1 MTSIMHKSDDNPKEL
16 SKNTVL
22 DALFEKRGCKCIVCG
37 RRLTPSTAVI
47 EHLYPKT
54 AGGNDDISN
63 LQLACTECNAKIGD
77 KEFLGYQFEAYIKKL
92 LEAHPSY
99 DLVKDYKSLGNWKS
113 IPDVVF
119 VHKNTQG
126 KETVIAEIKIATSFT
141 EVRIKSIIAHLKEH
155 HQIKRDAR
163 LAFITPREIP
173 QRYRELFIKNGI
185 ALWDKAFLQHEFSSQ
200 IASTEF
206 SQFAALLLTDEP
218 ENEFDLLIKE
228 LRNCPFGTSG
238 WGIYEKLVGKLLER
252 LFCPPLNL
260 PHPQRNDNAKKNR
273 KDYILPNYSRKNDN
287 WEFLRNRYGA
297 DYVVVDAKNSS
308 KYVKKE
314 DVLQIANYLKQGG
327 TGLFG
332 IIFSR
337 KGTNPSSE
345 YAVRE
350 MWLYEGKMIVV
361 LNDTDVEAML
371 LAKKNGTDPADLI
384 LKKIEDFRLSI

>member
-1 MTSIMHKSDDNPKEL
+1 MRRSDDNPKEL
-16 SKNTVL
+16 SKNTIL
-22 DALFEKRGCKCIVCG
+22 DVLFEKRGCKCILCG

-63 LQLACTECNAKIGD
+63 LQLVCVECNAKIGN
-77 KEFLGYQFEAYIKKL
+77 KAFLGYEFESYIRQL

-99 DLVKDYKSLGNWKS
+99 DLVKDYKSLGDWKS
-113 IPDVVF
+113 IPDVIC
-119 VHKNTQG
+119 VHKNTHG
-126 KETVIAEIKIATSFT
+126 KDTIIAEIKLASSFT
-141 EVRIKSIIAHLKEH
+141 EIRIKNIIACLKEH
-155 HQIKRDAR
+155 HQIKPDAR
-163 LAFITPREIP
+163 LVLITPRDIP
-173 QRYRELFIKNGI
+173 KKYRDLLATNGI
-185 ALWDKAFLQHEFSSQ
+185 ELWDKTYLRQEFSAQ
-200 IASTEF
+200 IASTK
-206 SQFAALLLTDEP
+206 SQFAPLLLTDEP
-218 ENEFDLLIKE
+218 ENEFDLLIRE
-228 LRNCPFGTSG
+228 LKNCPSGTSS

-252 LFCPPLNL
+252 LFCPPLSFPL
-260 PHPQRNDNAKKNR
+260 PQRNDNAKKNR
-273 KDYILPNYSRKNDN
+273 RDYILPNYSRNNDN

-314 DVLQIANYLKQGG
+314 DVLQIANYLKKGG

-337 KGTNPSSE
+337 KGTNPLSE
-345 YAVRE
+345 YTVRE

-371 LAKKNGTDPADLI
+371 LAKKNGTDPAELI